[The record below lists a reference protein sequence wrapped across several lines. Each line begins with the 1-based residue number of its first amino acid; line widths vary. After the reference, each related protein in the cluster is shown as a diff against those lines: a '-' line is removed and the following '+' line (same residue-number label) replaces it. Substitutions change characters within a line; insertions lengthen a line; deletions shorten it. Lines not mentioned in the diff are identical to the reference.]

1 MMFEKNIP
9 MNKNFI
15 IIPILLIPV
24 FVLVIFFIPLIDE
37 FETFNCI
44 TTPCTVP
51 KITIFESLQ
60 NQNSQ
65 INFFEQCIAAGN
77 PSMESYPRQCKT
89 GDGKHFVE
97 QIDS

>member
-1 MMFEKNIP
+1 
-9 MNKNFI
+9 MNRNFI
-15 IIPILLIPV
+15 IIPILLISV
-24 FVLVIFFIPLIDE
+24 FILVIFFIPLIDE

-44 TTPCTVP
+44 TTPCTMP

-65 INFFEQCIAAGN
+65 INSFEQCIAASN
-77 PSMESYPRQCKT
+77 PAMESYPRQCKT
-89 GDGKHFVE
+89 ADGKHFVE